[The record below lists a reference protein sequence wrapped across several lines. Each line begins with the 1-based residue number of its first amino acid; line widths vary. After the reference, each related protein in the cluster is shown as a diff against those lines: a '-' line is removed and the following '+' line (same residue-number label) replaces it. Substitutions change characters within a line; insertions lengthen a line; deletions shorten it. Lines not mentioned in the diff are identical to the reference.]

1 MGCVGSK
8 SIFTSKGKYKI
19 KKKERLY
26 PKTTTTPPTATGKFS
41 LSTQFGSFTNQPG
54 GNKVVNGFTIIV
66 EVPRRDDSEED
77 HKDKLVEAKTL
88 PNKSNS
94 SRVTPSEPKDP
105 NSLRH

>member
-26 PKTTTTPPTATGKFS
+26 PKATTSPPTAAGKCS
-41 LSTQFGSFTNQPG
+41 LRGQLGSFTNQAG
-54 GNKVVNGFTIIV
+54 DKVVNGFTVIV

-77 HKDKLVEAKTL
+77 HKD
-88 PNKSNS
+88 
-94 SRVTPSEPKDP
+94 
-105 NSLRH
+105 